1 MCPNYTQV
9 VLIRVI
15 KVQTMLAC
23 IFVVLVCIEEL
34 DQVDRE
40 LDVVCYLYMNQYK
53 NIKSKFFFSLIFLC
67 CMLFISLI

>member
-1 MCPNYTQV
+1 MMCPNYTQV

-40 LDVVCYLYMNQYK
+40 LDVVCYLYM
-53 NIKSKFFFSLIFLC
+53 
-67 CMLFISLI
+67 